1 MTGKYAGAHGKR
13 ASLVGDGPVRERS
26 PRGKGDRAVAAP
38 SAATSAAIVELYED
52 VQRCAES
59 AGLVYIEGDPPG
71 ITRLRRGKGFSYR
84 DHDGGLIS
92 DAEIKHR
99 IAALAIPP
107 AWRKVWICPSADG
120 HLLATGEDDRGRKQY
135 LYHPKWRE
143 IRDLLNAYRLI
154 VVGERLPTI
163 REHVDGQL
171 RRRTLDRDKVLAQHG
186 ADHRL
191 VGNADRQRDLR
202 RRERQLRIDHAEL
215 VGMLRFGHDGSVR
228 LPGEVR
234 SAGEYRAAATHKSPR
249 SWHGWHDS
257 ATDDCSPSTANRSS
271 QPRSTCAVVT
281 QPRGVTAKDFRTW
294 RGTLT
299 AFAYLVAV
307 SGRDPGRDGA
317 RSAVDAAAE
326 ELRNTSAVARDHYVH
341 PHLLTSFID
350 GSFSASAQAVRAR
363 RLPRLDPDERLLLAF
378 LEHLLV
384 YHDHL
389 TCANRS

>member
-1 MTGKYAGAHGKR
+1 M
-13 ASLVGDGPVRERS
+13 
-26 PRGKGDRAVAAP
+26 AAP

-154 VVGERLPTI
+154 VVGERLPAI

-171 RRRTLDRDKVLAQHG
+171 RRRTLDRDKVLASMVRIIDSCGMRIGNEIYAEENDSFGLTTLTRRHVAVRARTVQFDFPAKSG
-186 ADHRL
+186 QRANIALRDGQVASVVARL
-191 VGNADRQRDLR
+191 AQQR
-202 RRERQLRIDHAEL
+202 RRRLFTVDGKPIQSAEVNVLLSELSQER
-215 VGMLRFGHDGSVR
+215 
-228 LPGEVR
+228 
-234 SAGEYRAAATHKSPR
+234 
-249 SWHGWHDS
+249 
-257 ATDDCSPSTANRSS
+257 
-271 QPRSTCAVVT
+271 
-281 QPRGVTAKDFRTW
+281 VTAKDFRTW

-299 AFAYLVAV
+299 AFAYLRSHA
-307 SGRDPGRDGA
+307 SGDPA
-317 RSAVDAAAE
+317 ATVVEAVDAAAA
-326 ELRNTSAVARDHYVH
+326 ELRNTRAVARDHYVH
-341 PHLLTSFID
+341 PHLLTSFAD
-350 GSFSASAQAVRAR
+350 GSFSARLKSVTPR

-378 LEHLLV
+378 LEHLLA
-384 YHDHL
+384 D
-389 TCANRS
+389 TTIT